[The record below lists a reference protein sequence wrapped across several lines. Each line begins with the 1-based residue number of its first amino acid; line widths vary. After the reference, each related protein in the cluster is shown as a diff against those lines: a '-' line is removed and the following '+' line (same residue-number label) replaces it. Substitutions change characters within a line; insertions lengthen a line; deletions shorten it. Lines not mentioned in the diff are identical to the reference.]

1 MTNVQ
6 QNFMDTQIVKVSLLF
21 GYVISY
27 NSMNEIFFK
36 LVNVIMKD
44 QKTKH
49 VTIAERYILFGIS
62 IVVKRRSFWSFYC
75 YTEYSKQDGKMPLR
89 HCCE

>member
-44 QKTKH
+44 QRTKH
-49 VTIAERYILFGIS
+49 VTMKEGV
-62 IVVKRRSFWSFYC
+62 IVLLMCPEINVLHAVKVTTHS
-75 YTEYSKQDGKMPLR
+75 
-89 HCCE
+89 HNV

>member
-44 QKTKH
+44 QRTKH
-49 VTIAERYILFGIS
+49 VTMKEGV
-62 IVVKRRSFWSFYC
+62 IVLLTCPEINVLHAVKV
-75 YTEYSKQDGKMPLR
+75 TT
-89 HCCE
+89 HAHNV